1 MSFRLIRLIRLCSI
15 IKTKQIK
22 RKLGVIMAYTMKT
35 NDLLVPTETEAVMA
49 GEASR
54 ILATLTINNEIRIEL
69 KDDKNQSMA
78 MVLPSSIVRMIQH
91 VLTEMSNGNAVT
103 VMPINAE
110 MTTQEAADFLNV
122 SRPFIVK
129 QIEAG
134 VLPHHKIGTHRRI
147 SVQDLL
153 TYKKKIDQEREQ
165 ALTELTSEAQR
176 LGLGY

>member
-1 MSFRLIRLIRLCSI
+1 MSY
-15 IKTKQIK
+15 
-22 RKLGVIMAYTMKT
+22 AMKV
-35 NDLLVPTETEAVMA
+35 NAPLVPTKTEVVMA
-49 GEASR
+49 GEAGR
-54 ILATLTINNEIRIEL
+54 ILAALTINNEVHIEL

-91 VLTEMSNGNAVT
+91 ILTEISNGNAVT

-110 MTTQEAADFLNV
+110 MTTQEAADYLNV

-134 VLPHHKIGTHRRI
+134 ILLHHKVGTHRRI

-153 TYKKKIDQEREQ
+153 AYKKKIDQDREQ
-165 ALTELTSEAQR
+165 DLTELTFEAQR